1 MKPGCK
7 TAVMDGVAG
16 RPEGAV
22 PAAPVR
28 WRHLA
33 AVCGQ
38 RGQPRQGRER
48 RGEELHLVVCLPH
61 AEGAVMGQ
69 TGAKPARRMGLG
81 PLRPRHG
88 ESTAGAHLPSLS
100 CGLHRERMEAA
111 GVKIHH
117 PCSGSSL
124 LELFIFSSF
133 YLPRLHHPGSY
144 PKKGNSYGPCGTVFW

>member
-1 MKPGCK
+1 MGSDTRRPPGAGGGEGAGMTRKVPPPAGGGSGAAAAPSTCSRRAGQRGSAASGTELALGVWRAKPGCK

-48 RGEELHLVVCLPH
+48 RGQELHLVVCPPH

-69 TGAKPARRMGLG
+69 
-81 PLRPRHG
+81 
-88 ESTAGAHLPSLS
+88 
-100 CGLHRERMEAA
+100 
-111 GVKIHH
+111 
-117 PCSGSSL
+117 
-124 LELFIFSSF
+124 
-133 YLPRLHHPGSY
+133 
-144 PKKGNSYGPCGTVFW
+144 